1 MTYHVEE
8 PFLAVRD
15 EPARP
20 FVFVTI
26 AEDSIITIIWEV
38 QQSGLVDVRYDGEM
52 VTAFMRDVEARAVPV
67 EASVAG

>member
-26 AEDSIITIIWEV
+26 TEGSIITIIGEV
-38 QQSGLVDVRYDGEM
+38 QQSGLVDVRYDRRNRHRIHAGH
-52 VTAFMRDVEARAVPV
+52 RS
-67 EASVAG
+67 ASGPG